1 VNISD
6 AKKKLVLM
14 AAIASTCL
22 LGANLSPI
30 GQNAAA
36 SVVSA
41 AHRRSTVSV
50 GGAPRRVPY
59 ASPPASVPRTTHL
72 ANPKS
77 SLRERAPLAEKHW
90 EHNGWLKTG
99 AIERHHF
106 WLTGPFDH
114 FWHARLFVLRHE
126 RLFWWRHHRLYD
138 LYWLGQGW
146 EYADWWYYG
155 HHPSTRPA
163 NENSTAN
170 STVAENDSTAPV
182 ATITAAAEVRPSDVA
197 LRNQAL
203 VVLAS
208 LQLTDSQL
216 TTVRGALDHL
226 SLAGDAVDSDVIDSL
241 VAQNPSCGVAI
252 NRLYRDLVTTNDQQ
266 TAADEETLLQLQD
279 KFQFNAESTVV
290 ISDDAKVQ
298 ANVIFDTLTPK
309 QIAQYMAL
317 RGQIVPDPVEILM
330 DGLDQCRHVSD
341 ADFQEYSRCLA
352 QRIAVLDAGLDDN
365 VNQPIIIRVK
375 QLLAEARPL
384 SDQQFAAQRNDF
396 QQEAQRLV
404 IGDAIDVI
412 THAVQWDLA
421 TFMANPQAKAMTDV
435 RARQTES
442 GA

>member
-1 VNISD
+1 MNFADVR
-6 AKKKLVLM
+6 KKFVLM
-14 AAIASTCL
+14 AAIAGTCL
-22 LGANLSPI
+22 LGGSPSPI
-30 GQNAAA
+30 GQSAAA
-36 SVVSA
+36 SVVSVP
-41 AHRRSTVSV
+41 HRRSTVSA

-59 ASPPASVPRTTHL
+59 ASSPTSVPKGIHRTE
-72 ANPKS
+72 PKA
-77 SLRERAPLAEKHW
+77 SLRERATQAEKHW
-90 EHNGWLKTG
+90 EHNGWVKTG

-114 FWHARLFVLRHE
+114 FWHARLFVLRRE

-146 EYADWWYYG
+146 GYADWWYYG
-155 HHPSTRPA
+155 HHSSTRPS
-163 NENSTAN
+163 NQNSTAN
-170 STVAENDSTAPV
+170 TVADNDSPAPV
-182 ATITAAAEVRPSDVA
+182 ATTTTAADVRPSDVA

-203 VVLAS
+203 GVLAS

-226 SLAGDAVDSDVIDSL
+226 SLAGDAVDSDVIDTM

-252 NRLYRDLVTTNDQQ
+252 NHLYRDLVTTDDEQAASDQ
-266 TAADEETLLQLQD
+266 ETLFQLQD
-279 KFQFNAESTVV
+279 KFQFNAESAVV

-298 ANVIFDTLTPK
+298 ASVIFDTLTPK

-330 DGLDQCRHVSD
+330 DGLDQCRHVTD

-352 QRIAVLDAGLDDN
+352 QRIAILGSGLDDTA
-365 VNQPIIIRVK
+365 NQPIILRVK

-384 SDQQFAAQRNDF
+384 SDQQFAAQKNDF
-396 QQEAQRLV
+396 REEAQRLLT
-404 IGDAIDVI
+404 GDAIDVI

-435 RARQTES
+435 HARQTEP